1 MSVLDLPPGIG
12 LVGTPL
18 ATFHAPT
25 RAKRLAWAALIAVTV
40 LLVVTWYL
48 VSRNYFRRGV
58 STMVVLPVAF
68 VLFTGL
74 ALAVRSARVAITRDG
89 IRWGWTS
96 IGFTQSAARIVM
108 AHIYSDGIALEAKRG
123 SKWFLAARDWDRF
136 DVLVRQVR
144 RAELPVQDHEGKA
157 PLRQRLQSYGR
168 FLDALVV
175 GSVIAAIAVA
185 GWAA

>member
-18 ATFHAPT
+18 ATFHAPK
-25 RAKRLAWAALIAVTV
+25 RSKRLAWIATIMVAV
-40 LLVVTWYL
+40 LLIITWYF
-48 VSRNYFRRGV
+48 VSRHYWRRGA

-68 VLFTGL
+68 LLFTAL
-74 ALAVRSARVAITRDG
+74 ALAIRTARVAITRDG

-96 IGFTQSAARIVM
+96 LGFTQSASRIVT
-108 AHIYSDGIALEAKRG
+108 AHVYSDGIALEAKRG

-144 RAELPVQDHEGKA
+144 RAELPVKEYDGKA
-157 PLRQRLQSYGR
+157 PFRQRMQSYGR
-168 FLDALVV
+168 FLDALLV
-175 GSVIAAIAVA
+175 GSVIAAFAVA

>member
-1 MSVLDLPPGIG
+1 MSVLDLPPGLG

-18 ATFHAPT
+18 ATFHAPR
-25 RAKRLAWAALIAVTV
+25 RAKRLAWIGTVLVAV
-40 LLVVTWYL
+40 LLVVTWYF
-48 VSRNYFRRGV
+48 VSRHWWRRGS
-58 STMVVLPVAF
+58 STMVVLPFAF
-68 VLFTGL
+68 LMFTGL
-74 ALAVRSARVAITRDG
+74 AVAVRTARVAITRDG

-96 IGFTQSAARIVM
+96 LSFTQSASRIAM
-108 AHIYSDGIALEAKRG
+108 AHIYRDGIALEAKRG

-144 RAELPVQDHEGKA
+144 RAELPVTDHEGKA

-168 FLDALVV
+168 VLDALVV
-175 GSVIAAIAVA
+175 GSVIAAIVVA

>member
-1 MSVLDLPPGIG
+1 MSVLDLPPGLG

-18 ATFHAPT
+18 ATFHAPKSS
-25 RAKRLAWAALIAVTV
+25 KRLAWIATIIVGV

-48 VSRNYFRRGV
+48 VSRQWWRRGS

-68 VLFTGL
+68 ILFTGL
-74 ALAVRSARVAITRDG
+74 AVAVRTARVAITRDG

-96 IGFTQSAARIVM
+96 LGFTQSASRIVM
-108 AHIYSDGIALEAKRG
+108 AHVYADGIALEAKRG

-144 RAELPVQDHEGKA
+144 RAELPVKDHEGNA